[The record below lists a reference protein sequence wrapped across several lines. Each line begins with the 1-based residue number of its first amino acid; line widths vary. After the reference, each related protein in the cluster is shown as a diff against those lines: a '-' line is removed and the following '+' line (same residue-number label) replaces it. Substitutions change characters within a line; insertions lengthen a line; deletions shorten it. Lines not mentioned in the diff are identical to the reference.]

1 MTSKDY
7 EALAE
12 DIHNAWAFWSSESDR
27 LLARR
32 VMAGF
37 VENFAEYMAEENS
50 RFDKARF
57 VEACG
62 LTPTKEIPPTYTTP
76 EGFITWD

>member
-1 MTSKDY
+1 MTRKDY

-12 DIHNAWAFWSSESDR
+12 EIRNAWEFWSAESDR

-37 VENFAEYMAEENS
+37 VENFAEYMAEDNP
-50 RFDKARF
+50 RFDEDKFR
-57 VEACG
+57 EACG
-62 LTPTKEIPPTYTTP
+62 L
-76 EGFITWD
+76 